1 MSDPGHHKP
10 DGDRQQTWL
19 LRKALINR
27 GLTKP
32 GIRPIRKDGDD
43 ALGPLANARVRKQRG
58 GEEKP
63 KGKAKA
69 KAKAKASSAGFGDWA
84 AFAGQLDAGQPDA
97 GQPDSDAEFYDSLV
111 PFKRLR
117 GSKFPF
123 VPGKDE
129 MGEDLPKDDM
139 SPYTG
144 KQKYVMQKIIGGDA
158 EKKQEY
164 DEAVATR
171 DKAVI
176 RAYVNSQVP
185 KSATYAWAVTGD
197 ASSSTAEHTV
207 LFQEKVWGVRQS
219 ILGLI
224 RSSFIG
230 SLHSLVHQ

>member
-1 MSDPGHHKP
+1 
-10 DGDRQQTWL
+10 
-19 LRKALINR
+19 
-27 GLTKP
+27 
-32 GIRPIRKDGDD
+32 
-43 ALGPLANARVRKQRG
+43 LARAQPKGRARKQNG
-58 GEEKP
+58 GDEKP

-69 KAKAKASSAGFGDWA
+69 KAKASSAGVGDWE
-84 AFAGQLDAGQPDA
+84 AFAGQHDAGQHDA
-97 GQPDSDAEFYDSLV
+97 GQPDSDAEFADSLV

-117 GSKFPF
+117 GSKFSF

-139 SPYTG
+139 SPHTS
-144 KQKYVMQKIIGGDA
+144 KQKYVMQKIIDGDA

>member
-1 MSDPGHHKP
+1 M
-10 DGDRQQTWL
+10 
-19 LRKALINR
+19 
-27 GLTKP
+27 TKP
-32 GIRPIRKDGDD
+32 GIRPIRKDGD
-43 ALGPLANARVRKQRG
+43 ALVAPQAKSRGRKQTG
-58 GEEKP
+58 GEEQP

-84 AFAGQLDAGQPDA
+84 AYAGQLDADA
-97 GQPDSDAEFYDSLV
+97 GQPDSDAEFEASLV

-129 MGEDLPKDDM
+129 MGKDLPIDDM

-144 KQKYVMQKIIGGDA
+144 KQKYVMQKIIDGDA

-171 DKAVI
+171 DKAVV
-176 RAYVNSQVP
+176 RAFVNSQVP
-185 KSATYAWAVTGD
+185 KSATYAWAVTVD
-197 ASSSTAEHTV
+197 SS
-207 LFQEKVWGVRQS
+207 EKVWGVHQS
-219 ILGLI
+219 II
-224 RSSFIG
+224 RSSYIG